1 MKNNT
6 PLLNCIGNYILL
18 GNNIE
23 DLKVNAK
30 KIATKVRNQCP
41 ASFNASEAFIEYDI
55 RYTPPFEKHFETL
68 FNLQGIAAEKPRFQ
82 DEYRGYIILDV
93 SKYLQHEKEE
103 WFDITM
109 KFLHD
114 QNEIWKYIFLVDMKN
129 TRAGEEMVSKILS
142 LLFCKVEDMRES
154 LDAEAKRFILQE
166 CKANNVSLSKVAL
179 SFTESYLLKK
189 EGARE
194 AVSTLLLELAN
205 KYGSRKTIDMKMLN
219 EQIKSGS
226 SVIRYMLNTDK
237 YALFLALL
245 EEFVMKGLEHGE
257 KV

>member
-1 MKNNT
+1 M
-6 PLLNCIGNYILL
+6 
-18 GNNIE
+18 
-23 DLKVNAK
+23 
-30 KIATKVRNQCP
+30 
-41 ASFNASEAFIEYDI
+41 
-55 RYTPPFEKHFETL
+55 
-68 FNLQGIAAEKPRFQ
+68 
-82 DEYRGYIILDV
+82 DV

-103 WFDITM
+103 WFDITL

-179 SFTESYLLKK
+179 SFAESYLLKK
-189 EGARE
+189 EGTRE
-194 AVSTLLLELAN
+194 VVSTLLLELAD
-205 KYGSRKTIDMKMLN
+205 KYGSRKTIDMKMIN
-219 EQIKSGS
+219 EQIESGS

-245 EEFVMKGLEHGE
+245 EEFVRKGLEYGE

>member
-1 MKNNT
+1 MKNNI
-6 PLLNCIGNYILL
+6 PLLNYIGSYILL

-23 DLKVNAK
+23 DLKANAK
-30 KIATKVRNQCP
+30 KIAATVRKQCP

-68 FNLQGIAAEKPRFQ
+68 FHLQGIAAEKPRFQ

-154 LDAEAKRFILQE
+154 LEAEAKRFILQE

-194 AVSTLLLELAN
+194 VVSTLLFELADR
-205 KYGSRKTIDMKMLN
+205 YGSRKTIDMKMIN
-219 EQIKSGS
+219 KQIESGS
-226 SVIRYMLNTDK
+226 SVIRYMLSTDK

-245 EEFVMKGLEHGE
+245 EEFVRKGLEHGE